1 MPSGIATAAVA
12 MLAIS
17 GIADKGPYFHPY
29 KAPLPAFS
37 GGDGG
42 EHSAALD
49 VEVWSQGAPARPF
62 QILGTLTE
70 DRGIG
75 DYAGPTRKGFLK
87 ILARGAKAVGGDALI
102 LDEAFWDVYGRG
114 TELAT
119 RNMRQFLSASD
130 HPNGSFVAASSRFW
144 VVKYL
149 TVAPAAGAPTAPP

>member
-1 MPSGIATAAVA
+1 MSSGITAFAIS

-42 EHSAALD
+42 EHSSALG

-75 DYAGPTRKGFLK
+75 DFDGPTREGFLK
-87 ILARGAKAVGGDALI
+87 IIARDAKSAGGDAVI
-102 LDEAFWDVYGRG
+102 LDEAVLDVYGRG
-114 TELAT
+114 VPLAT
-119 RNMRQFLSASD
+119 RNMRQFLSESGHA
-130 HPNGSFVAASSRFW
+130 NAGMVAARSRFW

-149 TVAPAAGAPTAPP
+149 TPAPAGTTAPSP